1 VETEP
6 QRRGAKV
13 VDAILDATKG
23 ELARV
28 GFAGLSVEDV
38 ATRAGVNKTTI
49 YRRWP
54 TKLELVRAALTTG
67 AAVYHAAIDTGELR
81 RDLLEYARNLRDGLS
96 SPEGRSIYVALL
108 ANEPAIASLASEL
121 REEADAAVREILRRG
136 IKRGELPRN
145 ADTELIGQMIFGALQ
160 YRVLFFREQGGVSD
174 AYLARAIDIAIAGAN
189 AATKSS
195 RR

>member
-1 VETEP
+1 METEP

-13 VDAILDATKG
+13 VDAILDATKR

-38 ATRAGVNKTTI
+38 ATHAGVNKTTI

-67 AAVYHAAIDTGELR
+67 AAKVHHAAIDTGELR

-121 REEADAAVREILRRG
+121 REGADAAVREILRRG

-160 YRVLFFREQGGVSD
+160 YRVLFFHGEPVSD
-174 AYLARAIDIAIAGAN
+174 AYLAKAIELAIAGAN
-189 AATKSS
+189 ATKS